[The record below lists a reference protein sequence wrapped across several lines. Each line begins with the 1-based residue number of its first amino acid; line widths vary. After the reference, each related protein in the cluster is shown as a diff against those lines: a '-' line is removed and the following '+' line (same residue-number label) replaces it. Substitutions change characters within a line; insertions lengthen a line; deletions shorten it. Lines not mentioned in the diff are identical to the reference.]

1 MIPKEE
7 MEEQIRLMGEKTIA
21 LIAVEEM
28 AELSK
33 ALLKNVNRGKDNL
46 DDVFEELADVSVLL
60 EFLKIIYDISDEKMW
75 EYIDRKHVEKWR
87 PRIEKLKREAAN
99 GRKD

>member
-1 MIPKEE
+1 
-7 MEEQIRLMGEKTIA
+7 MGDKTIA

-33 ALLKNVNRGKDNL
+33 ALLKNVNRGKDNV
-46 DDVFEELADVSVLL
+46 DDIFEELADVSNLL
-60 EFLKIIYDISDEKMW
+60 EFLKMIYNISDEQVW
-75 EYIDRKHVEKWR
+75 EYEDKKHVEKWR
-87 PRIEKLKREAAN
+87 PRIEKLKREAAD